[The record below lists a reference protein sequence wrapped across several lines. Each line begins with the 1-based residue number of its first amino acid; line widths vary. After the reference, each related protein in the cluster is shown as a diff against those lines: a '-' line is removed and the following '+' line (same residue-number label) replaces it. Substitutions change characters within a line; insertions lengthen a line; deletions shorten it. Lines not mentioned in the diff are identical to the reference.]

1 LIIFNYYSRENNIYF
16 VSLISSGLRRE
27 DLLLQVITDITKEG
41 IASLILRDHKITTSL
56 QDNTARPRTSVDV
69 TFAHSRQHNSGRAT
83 SFLPISIRSRFFCVD
98 RSHVGICKATYHCG
112 IVLLTQINC
121 VRRIVQG
128 RVCRYK
134 IQRCEAPQRAVLLAD
149 PRRM

>member
-1 LIIFNYYSRENNIYF
+1 MLH
-16 VSLISSGLRRE
+16 LRIR
-27 DLLLQVITDITKEG
+27 
-41 IASLILRDHKITTSL
+41 
-56 QDNTARPRTSVDV
+56 DNTVDAQRPFSLFRFVRDSFALIVVD
-69 TFAHSRQHNSGRAT
+69 
-83 SFLPISIRSRFFCVD
+83 
-98 RSHVGICKATYHCG
+98 VGICKATCHCG